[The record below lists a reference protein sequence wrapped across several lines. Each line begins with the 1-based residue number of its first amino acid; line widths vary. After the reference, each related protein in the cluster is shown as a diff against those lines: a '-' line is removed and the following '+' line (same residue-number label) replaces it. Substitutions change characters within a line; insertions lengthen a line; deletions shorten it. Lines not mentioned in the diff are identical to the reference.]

1 MMSRSGGIG
10 RPTIFGLL
18 ALLLVG
24 GPLGAQEAAAPAAER
39 EFHWRLIEVQ
49 ARLEADGSISVKER
63 QHYEFT
69 GDFNGGERGFDLQT
83 RQRLDFRGISRQH
96 ADGFR
101 PLAEGDLSLV
111 DHFAWVNGKLRWR
124 SRLPEDPPFDHTV
137 VVYEL
142 DYRITSVVVA
152 KGEGYA
158 LDHEFLFL
166 DRTERIDRFTV
177 DLEIDPAWRVAGRWQ
192 RHQEAGPLPPGQG
205 YQVEL
210 ALEWAGA
217 GEAPVHRSP
226 RPFKPAI
233 FLILLGLAGAM
244 AYLLLGFWRRQSELG
259 RFRPLPTLPAG
270 QEKEWLEQNLL
281 GLRAEEVGAFWDRK
295 IGPPEVAALIAR
307 WVAEGK
313 VASRVEER
321 PQFFGLGT
329 ERTLHLELLVD
340 RDSFESYERT
350 VLDAFFF
357 EGRHTDTRKLRE
369 YYKNSGFDPASKL
382 HQGLEERLAGR
393 PGWEEKAERAP
404 AKLPTALLF
413 LAGSACLLGDA
424 VVDFEAALLSGFF
437 FFFPLI
443 PIYIVPAIIAFSS
456 RGRVDR
462 LRRRIAIFSLPHWL
476 YLPWLG
482 VFTLAAPIAMDRGF
496 EWSPGYL
503 ATLGYGLLVTGIYR
517 SVLNMAS
524 SRETSQ
530 GVADRQW
537 LGAARAYLGRE
548 LRREQ
553 PGFSDAIFPYLL
565 AFGLERDVDRWF
577 RAFGGAAA
585 GTLPRQT
592 STGGGYAG
600 GGFSGAGA
608 GGGFTGGG
616 GLFGG
621 GGASAGWAA
630 AATSVA
636 LGVAAPSSS
645 SSGGS
650 SGGGGGGSSSGGGS
664 GGAW

>member
-1 MMSRSGGIG
+1 MSRVGEKR
-10 RPTIFGLL
+10 RPAIFGFLF
-18 ALLLVG
+18 LLLLG
-24 GPLGAQEAAAPAAER
+24 GAPVAAQER
-39 EFHWRLIEVQ
+39 EFHWPLIEVQ
-49 ARLEADGSISVKER
+49 ARLEADGSIAVRER

-83 RQRLDFRGISRQH
+83 RQRLDFRGLSRQYGD
-96 ADGFR
+96 AWKK
-101 PLAEGDLSLV
+101 LEEGDLSQV
-111 DHFAWVNGKLRWR
+111 DQLAWVEDDKLRWR
-124 SRLPEDPPFDHTV
+124 ARMPEDPPFDHTL
-137 VVYEL
+137 VVYQL
-142 DYRITSVVVA
+142 DYRITNVVVA
-152 KGEGYA
+152 SGQAFA

-177 DLEIDPAWRVAGRWQ
+177 DLEVDPAWRVTGPWQ
-192 RHQEAGPLPPGQG
+192 RHQEAGPLAPGQG

-210 ALEWAGA
+210 GLEWAGA

-233 FLILLGLAGAM
+233 FLILLGVAGGM
-244 AYLLLGFWRRQSELG
+244 AYLLSGFLNRQRELG
-259 RFRPLPTLPAG
+259 RFQALPALPAG
-270 QEKEWLEQNLL
+270 QEKEWVEQNLL
-281 GLRAEEVGAFWDRK
+281 RLRAEEVGAFWDRK

-313 VASRVEER
+313 VASRVEEK
-321 PQFFGLGT
+321 PQFFGLGK
-329 ERTLHLELLVD
+329 ERTLHLELLVA
-340 RDSFESYERT
+340 RESFEAYERP
-350 VLDAFFF
+350 VLEAFFF

-369 YYKNSGFDPASKL
+369 YYKRSGFDPASQL
-382 HQGLEERLAGR
+382 RQGLEERLASR
-393 PGWEEKAERAP
+393 VGWEEKAERAP
-404 AKLPTALLF
+404 AKKPTLLLF
-413 LAGSACLLGDA
+413 LAGMVCLLGDFL
-424 VVDFEAALLSGFF
+424 VDVEAAFLSGFF

-443 PIYIVPAIIAFSS
+443 PIYIVPAIIAFVS
-456 RGRVDR
+456 RARVDK
-462 LRRRIAIFSLPHWL
+462 LRRRILIFSLPPWL

-482 VFTLAAPIAMDRGF
+482 LFTLVAPMEMDRGF

-503 ATLGYGLLVTGIYR
+503 ATLGYALLVAGIYR

-524 SRETSQ
+524 SRESRE
-530 GVADRQW
+530 GIASRKW
-537 LGAARAYLGRE
+537 LGAARAYLERE

-565 AFGLERDVDRWF
+565 AFGLEKDVDRWF

-585 GTLPRQT
+585 AAAAMPRQT
-592 STGGGYAG
+592 STGGGYSG
-600 GGFSGAGA
+600 GGYSGS

-636 LGVAAPSSS
+636 AGVAAPSSS

-650 SGGGGGGSSSGGGS
+650 SGGGGSSSSGGGS